1 MAIVCKPEGVP
12 ELVMGL
18 NILDVL
24 PSTCEPTILAN
35 AVCHN
40 CAWKIFIFI
49 SNGLILF
56 TFILQMGE
64 KRDKAL
70 KELMDQVAMKQ
81 PNSMCHGNKEN
92 FWESQGFKFIAS
104 MSMLAL
110 VILAKR

>member
-1 MAIVCKPEGVP
+1 
-12 ELVMGL
+12 
-18 NILDVL
+18 
-24 PSTCEPTILAN
+24 
-35 AVCHN
+35 
-40 CAWKIFIFI
+40 
-49 SNGLILF
+49 
-56 TFILQMGE
+56 MGE

-81 PNSMCHGNKEN
+81 PNSSYHGIKEN

>member
-1 MAIVCKPEGVP
+1 MIG
-12 ELVMGL
+12 
-18 NILDVL
+18 
-24 PSTCEPTILAN
+24 
-35 AVCHN
+35 
-40 CAWKIFIFI
+40 
-49 SNGLILF
+49 LF
-56 TFILQMGE
+56 THSILQMGE

-81 PNSMCHGNKEN
+81 TNSPCCDIKEN